1 MDWNVYSQT
10 MEIMTHVPG
19 TVVELAISGMTCT
32 GCSSSIEEAL
42 TGLAGVRSASVDHA
56 SGRAVVLLEAG
67 TSAEDFAFD
76 ADAAIH
82 DAGYA
87 LEGAAARPERASG
100 GGCGGG
106 GACGCGGDAKAAP
119 APQLVTV
126 ASDQGDSC
134 CGGGGCC

>member
-1 MDWNVYSQT
+1 

-32 GCSSSIEEAL
+32 GCSSTIEQAL

-56 SGRAVVLLEAG
+56 SGRAVILLDAG
-67 TSAEDFAFD
+67 NSAEDFAFD

-87 LEGAAARPERASG
+87 LEGAAARPERAGG

-106 GACGCGGDAKAAP
+106 GACGCGGSEAKAAP